1 MYTINSKVF
10 QLSTISTDSSI
21 ITADNN
27 DTEIEKCLYC
37 SKTFTGLNNYNRDKH
52 IEPCKIKN
60 GTPKVSPNL
69 FLSHL
74 VLLIKNHHL

>member
-21 ITADNN
+21 IMADNN
-27 DTEIEKCLYC
+27 DTEIEKCFYC

-52 IEPCKIKN
+52 IESCKNKN
-60 GTPKVSPNL
+60 VTPWRQQKHYG
-69 FLSHL
+69 FF
-74 VLLIKNHHL
+74 

>member
-21 ITADNN
+21 IKADNN

-37 SKTFTGLNNYNRDKH
+37 HSNIFNVILH
-52 IEPCKIKN
+52 
-60 GTPKVSPNL
+60 
-69 FLSHL
+69 
-74 VLLIKNHHL
+74 